1 MSADAT
7 IRPRTYFSR
16 TSYKQKLTTPTRKS
30 FSFKSRN
37 ATSFQNTSETGYD
50 FDSNELINFLDF
62 TTSASNSKAKNN
74 AQIIFLMFLI
84 FLSMSLVLFN
94 LIYIFVF
101 KKYKKNSIYQIL
113 SHYFSFKFLFLIVEI
128 FDIITSYEFSNSDLY
143 INPNTVICQF
153 NKISNYFL
161 EFSMS
166 FQIFLIWL
174 ILLSQ
179 RKLTCFQFL
188 YKYDDYK
195 EEIEPNTNNETSTL
209 RSTQFQN
216 MKQASFKRLIRL
228 AKFLRKHIRTVI
240 LASIYL
246 IGLSV
251 ALFLYIGKNVTM
263 YKGKNICGYSDLK
276 RNYLA
281 IKIVNVILLY
291 LYFFPLLYFTLA
303 MPTFFYKLFGTR
315 NDPLISNLEK
325 SDRRLLK
332 YFKLASVLDV
342 IEEILLYLIISHFP
356 TYPVVFIFTKTFG
369 LMVIPVSSIL
379 FIYYENKDSILKT
392 LGSVYAKVQF
402 NKRRRAN
409 QIFKGSQVETI
420 AYRNLD
426 ENSENN

>member
-1 MSADAT
+1 MSANAT
-7 IRPRTYFSR
+7 IRSR
-16 TSYKQKLTTPTRKS
+16 TSYFSRSTYKYKSTTSLRKAY
-30 FSFKSRN
+30 SFKSRN
-37 ATSFQNTSETGYD
+37 VTAFLNSSETGYD

-143 INPNTVICQF
+143 INPNTAICQF

-209 RSTQFQN
+209 RSTRFQN
-216 MKQASFKRLIRL
+216 VIHASFKRLIRL

-303 MPTFFYKLFGTR
+303 MPTFFYKLFVTR
-315 NDPLISNLEK
+315 KDPLINNLEK
-325 SDRRLLK
+325 SDMRLLK
-332 YFKLASVLDV
+332 YIKLASVLDV

-369 LMVIPVSSIL
+369 LMIIPVSSIL
-379 FIYYENKDSILKT
+379 FIYYENKDSILNT
-392 LGSVYAKVQF
+392 LGSFYAKVQF
-402 NKRRRAN
+402 NKRRRTH

-426 ENSENN
+426 ENS